1 MNLLSSHYIHKD
13 IEKKWYAYWHRHGFF
28 DSAPKAG
35 KKKYTVIMPPPN
47 ITGRLHMGHVLNNA
61 IQDVLV
67 RRMRMK
73 GREVCWIPGT
83 DHASIATEAR
93 VWAEMGKEKINKKEV
108 GREAFLARAYE
119 WKSLYTDIII
129 EQLKHLGISCDW
141 NRSYFT
147 LDEPHFSSVIKV
159 FVTLYEKGYIYKG
172 ERMVYWDPKACTA
185 LSEEE
190 VNYEDKKG
198 ACYYINYET
207 EGNLPPICVATTRP
221 ETILGDT
228 ALCVHPQD
236 SRYQDYI
243 GKRVYVPL
251 LRRLI
256 PVIADEYVDRAY
268 GTGCLKVTP
277 CHDMNDYALGK
288 KHGLEAIDIFDEK
301 ACLAPSAGLF
311 VGLERFV
318 ARKKVIEALASSG
331 ALVKQEEI
339 QHAVGFSERTHT
351 VVEPRVSKQW
361 FCKPQALSKEA
372 LRVVEE
378 NEVRFYPSHMK
389 NTYRHW
395 MKNIGDWCISRQLWW
410 GHRIPAWYIIDED
423 GKKDETTFLVAE
435 NEQKAREEWKK
446 KGISPKSV
454 VQEEDV
460 LDTWFSSWLC
470 PITAFNGIHEPDNE
484 QLRYF
489 YPTDD
494 LITAPDIIFF
504 WVARMIMAGMH
515 YTKQPPFKNVYFT
528 GIVRDRHRR
537 KMSKSL
543 GNSPEPLTLIEK
555 HGVDAVRMGML
566 LCSRAGGDVL
576 FDESL
581 CVQGKQFSNKVWNAM
596 RLIMKWKAEPPQPPS
611 EENRLVL
618 AWYRSYWQKT
628 LQEIEQHYA
637 HFRLNEVALL
647 LYKTIRDVFCN
658 KYLELIKPA
667 QKGVSGEV
675 MEATLSLFEAL
686 LKTLHPFMPFLTEEI
701 WHLLSKRGEKECIIV
716 SVYPR
721 LEQTDINEALLEE
734 MEEMFAISRE
744 ANHHLRD
751 EPKER
756 GITLYIE
763 GREGREQDF
772 YKKYGF
778 VFSKLTGKTVVFTPP
793 TASMQTSKAFMAGGV
808 ACRAYF
814 HSKASQKEPSTFS
827 KDEAAQKWEHLH
839 AFLEKVRKK
848 LQNKQFLS
856 HAPKE
861 VIAREQKKE
870 ADIES
875 KLEILKNTRAKV
887 KKTP

>member
-1 MNLLSSHYIHKD
+1 MNPLSAHYIHKD

-423 GKKDETTFLVAE
+423 GKKDETGLFL
-435 NEQKAREEWKK
+435 
-446 KGISPKSV
+446 
-454 VQEEDV
+454 
-460 LDTWFSSWLC
+460 
-470 PITAFNGIHEPDNE
+470 
-484 QLRYF
+484 
-489 YPTDD
+489 
-494 LITAPDIIFF
+494 
-504 WVARMIMAGMH
+504 
-515 YTKQPPFKNVYFT
+515 
-528 GIVRDRHRR
+528 
-537 KMSKSL
+537 
-543 GNSPEPLTLIEK
+543 
-555 HGVDAVRMGML
+555 
-566 LCSRAGGDVL
+566 
-576 FDESL
+576 
-581 CVQGKQFSNKVWNAM
+581 
-596 RLIMKWKAEPPQPPS
+596 
-611 EENRLVL
+611 
-618 AWYRSYWQKT
+618 WQKT
-628 LQEIEQHYA
+628 SKKREKSGKRREFLPKAWYKRKMCWIHGFLHGY
-637 HFRLNEVALL
+637 ALL
-647 LYKTIRDVFCN
+647 R
-658 KYLELIKPA
+658 
-667 QKGVSGEV
+667 
-675 MEATLSLFEAL
+675 
-686 LKTLHPFMPFLTEEI
+686 
-701 WHLLSKRGEKECIIV
+701 HL
-716 SVYPR
+716 
-721 LEQTDINEALLEE
+721 
-734 MEEMFAISRE
+734 M
-744 ANHHLRD
+744 
-751 EPKER
+751 
-756 GITLYIE
+756 
-763 GREGREQDF
+763 
-772 YKKYGF
+772 
-778 VFSKLTGKTVVFTPP
+778 
-793 TASMQTSKAFMAGGV
+793 AFMNPIMNSCAT
-808 ACRAYF
+808 
-814 HSKASQKEPSTFS
+814 ST
-827 KDEAAQKWEHLH
+827 L
-839 AFLEKVRKK
+839 
-848 LQNKQFLS
+848 
-856 HAPKE
+856 PM
-861 VIAREQKKE
+861 I
-870 ADIES
+870 
-875 KLEILKNTRAKV
+875 
-887 KKTP
+887 